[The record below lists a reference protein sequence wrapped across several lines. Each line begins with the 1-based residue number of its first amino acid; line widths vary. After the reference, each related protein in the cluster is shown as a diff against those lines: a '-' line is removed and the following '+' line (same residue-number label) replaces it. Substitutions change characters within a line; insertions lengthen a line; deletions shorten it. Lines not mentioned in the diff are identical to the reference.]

1 MKNFSFIKD
10 KLKLNKKRPLLRNLC
25 LLMATV
31 MLFSVAVWAW
41 FVMQQ
46 NADAEGIMM
55 NVGTGKNLDM
65 SLDNGKTFHNGID
78 LLDATQ
84 QQYIMESNRIKD
96 KLYMYD
102 ITSDGDTFWSPKFMD
117 ATDGIRTPDTSKE
130 WTYAATNSAYISE
143 NIVFRT
149 TFPAKIYMGKDT
161 TITTSVADDK
171 LVGVNAGN
179 KSEAGDFSR
188 DCIVGALRISAIN
201 SNNQLCFVCI
211 PRSDVELYQNG
222 DTYGVRTGNSVTDA
236 SKKHTY
242 YPDNYQSA
250 GATVT
255 NNNTLL
261 GFTAVHD
268 GAIPNDSTEIATTTQ
283 SSDGYY
289 YGSATV
295 NIWLEGCDAETRR
308 VLSGGKYKINL
319 DFVAYELE
327 VD

>member
-1 MKNFSFIKD
+1 MKNFSFIAD
-10 KLKLNKKRPLLRNLC
+10 KLKLNKKRPMLRNLS

-41 FVMQQ
+41 FVMNQQ
-46 NADAEGIMM
+46 ADADGIMM
-55 NVGTGKNLDM
+55 TVGTGKNLDM
-65 SLDNGKTFHNGID
+65 SLDNGVSFHNGLD
-78 LLDATQ
+78 LLSADS

-102 ITSDGDTFWSPKFMD
+102 ITSDGDTFWSPKFQEQ
-117 ATDGIRTPDTSKE
+117 TDGIRIPDTNKD
-130 WTYAATNSAYISE
+130 WTYATPNAAYITE

-149 TFPAKIYMGKDT
+149 TFPAKIYMGKNT
-161 TITTSVADDK
+161 IITTSSST
-171 LVGVNAGN
+171 LVGTNAGN
-179 KSEAGDFSR
+179 KSDGGDFSR

-201 SNNQLCFVCI
+201 SDNQLRFVCI
-211 PRSDVELYQNG
+211 PRSDIELYQNG
-222 DTYGVRTGNSVTDA
+222 DTFNVRTDSSVTSA

-242 YPDNYQSA
+242 YPDNYQST
-250 GATVT
+250 GGTVT

-268 GAIPNDSTEIATTTQ
+268 GAIPNDNTEIATTTK

-308 VLSGGKYKINL
+308 VLSGGKYKIAL
-319 DFVAYELE
+319 DFVAYEMQE
-327 VD
+327 D